1 MVIIHCTDV
10 VSMLVDSAPE
20 VLQLAHPLIE
30 ACIAGRT
37 EVAEIFL
44 EAGMDPNRLD
54 DRTGSYPLQE
64 AIRYFR
70 INIVQLLLEFGAHS
84 ELANRKE
91 EVGTEYC
98 CL

>member
-91 EVGTEYC
+91 EVGTECC